1 MIQDPSAL
9 VLAATGTLLL
19 VATLV
24 SPVSQRLGVPALVL
38 FIALGMVA
46 GSDGI
51 GGIPFDDYDFA
62 FRIGTIALV
71 LILFDGGLNTPV
83 PILRAVLGRAVSLA
97 TLGVFITAVVVAGA
111 GILVGLPVPLA
122 VLVGAV
128 VSSTDAAAVFSVLR
142 GSGVRLHERTNAT
155 VEVESG
161 LNDPMAV
168 VLTTVA
174 TQVVLGEAQVGVDTV
189 LVVLRQFALGA
200 IAGVAFG
207 GLGRVV
213 LRGATLPAAGLYPV
227 VTVGLAFLSYGAT
240 SLAGGS
246 GFLAVYI
253 AAIVVGAGPLPY
265 RAGVRRVHDGLAW
278 LAQLSMFLLLGLL
291 VFPSRLWPLADEGL
305 ILGLALAF
313 VARPLAVLVSL
324 APFATPWRERGFI
337 AWVGLR
343 GAVPIVLAIYP
354 VLGGAHRGEEIFH
367 LVFFIVLVSS
377 VVPGATV
384 APVAR
389 WLGLARA
396 EVESPS
402 ATVELVSHRDYRGEF
417 VWFHVDGAS
426 AVAGAPVR
434 DLPIPEACVLVLVLR
449 HDQVIAPRGDTNLLP
464 GDHVCVF
471 VTPEH
476 RTLLDLLFG
485 REV

>member
-1 MIQDPSAL
+1 MGHDPTAL

-38 FIALGMVA
+38 FIVLGMIA
-46 GSDGI
+46 GSDGL
-51 GGIPFDDYDFA
+51 GGIPFDDYAFA
-62 FRIGTIALV
+62 FRIGSIALV
-71 LILFDGGLNTPV
+71 LILFDGGLNTP
-83 PILRAVLGRAVSLA
+83 LAVLRGVVARAVSLA
-97 TLGVFITAVVVAGA
+97 TLGVVITAAVVAGA

-142 GSGVRLHERTNAT
+142 GSGVRLEERTNAT

-174 TQVVLGEAQVGVDTV
+174 ARVVLGEAQLGVDTV
-189 LVVLRQFALGA
+189 LFVLQEFVV
-200 IAGVAFG
+200 GVVGGLLFG
-207 GLGRVV
+207 GLGR
-213 LRGATLPAAGLYPV
+213 LILPGATLPAAGLYPV
-227 VTVGLAFLSYGAT
+227 VTVGLAFLAYGAT
-240 SLAGGS
+240 TLVDGS
-246 GFLAVYI
+246 GFLAVYV
-253 AAIVVGAGPLPY
+253 AAIVIGAGPLPY

-291 VFPSRLWPLADEGL
+291 VSPSRLWPLADEGL
-305 ILGLALAF
+305 ILGLTLAF

-324 APFATPWRERGFI
+324 APFPTPWRERGFI

-377 VVPGATV
+377 LIPGATV
-384 APVAR
+384 SLVAR
-389 WLGLARA
+389 RLGLTMGGP
-396 EVESPS
+396 ESPT

-417 VWFHVDGAS
+417 VWFHVDAAS

-449 HDQVIAPRGDTNLLP
+449 GDRVIAPRGDTELRA

>member
-1 MIQDPSAL
+1 VEGDPTAL

-19 VATLV
+19 IASLV
-24 SPVSQRLGVPALVL
+24 SPVSQRLGVPALVF
-38 FIALGMVA
+38 FITLGMVA
-46 GSDGI
+46 GSDGL

-71 LILFDGGLNTPV
+71 LILFDGGLNTPMS
-83 PILRAVLGRAVSLA
+83 ILRSVFARAVSLA
-97 TLGVFITAVVVAGA
+97 TVGVVVTAAVVAGA

-142 GSGVRLHERTNAT
+142 GSGVRLEERTTAT
-155 VEVESG
+155 IEVESG

-168 VLTTVA
+168 VLTAVA
-174 TQVVLGEAQVGVDTV
+174 TQAVLGEAP
-189 LVVLRQFALGA
+189 L
-200 IAGVAFG
+200 
-207 GLGRVV
+207 GLGTALEVLHQFVVGTVGGIVFGMLGRLV
-213 LRGATLPAAGLYPV
+213 LRGTALPAAGLYPV
-227 VTVGLAFLSYGAT
+227 VTVGLAFLAYGAT
-240 SLAGGS
+240 TLVHGS

-253 AAIVVGAGPLPY
+253 AAIIVGTGPLPY

-278 LAQLSMFLLLGLL
+278 LSQLSMFLMLGLL
-291 VFPSRLWPLADEGL
+291 VYPSRLWPLADEGL
-305 ILGLALAF
+305 ILGLALAL

-324 APFATPWRERGFI
+324 APFSTPWRERGFV

-343 GAVPIVLAIYP
+343 GAVPIVLAILP

-377 VVPGATV
+377 IIPGATV
-384 APVAR
+384 ALVAQK
-389 WLGLARA
+389 LGLSLGA
-396 EVESPS
+396 VTSPP
-402 ATVELVSHRDYRGEF
+402 ATVELVSLRDYQGEF
-417 VWFHVDGAS
+417 VWFHVESAS
-426 AVAGAPVR
+426 AVAGAAVR
-434 DLPIPEACVLVLVLR
+434 ELPIPESCVMVLVLR
-449 HDQVIAPRGDTNLLP
+449 KDQVIAPRGDTELMP

-471 VTPEH
+471 VTREH
-476 RTLLDLLFG
+476 RALLDLLFG